1 MLLKAQIRQAGY
13 GDHAILQDIRFD
25 LPEGRILAVIGPNGC
40 GKTTLIRA
48 LSAVLPDIRG
58 SLHINGT
65 DILAAEPS
73 ARARLIAVVPQSTQV
88 PPIFSVEEMVLLG
101 RSPHLDWLG
110 RTSSLDMDV
119 VSEAMQQCDIY
130 EYRTRLCGE
139 LSAGERQRVILAR
152 ALAQATPVLL
162 MDEPTAHL
170 DLRYQIE
177 FLELT
182 AFLASQHG
190 KTILVALHDL
200 NLAARFGDVVMA
212 IKSGSMAAMGSAN
225 EILNPDLLS
234 GIYGLPVQV
243 FPSPDGRQ
251 TVVIPS

>member
-1 MLLKAQIRQAGY
+1 MLLKADIRQAGY
-13 GDHAILQDIRFD
+13 GDQVVLQDIRFD

-48 LSAVLPDIRG
+48 LSAVLPDIQG
-58 SLHINGT
+58 SLHVNGT
-65 DILAAEPS
+65 DILVAEPQ
-73 ARARLIAVVPQSTQV
+73 ARARLIAVVPQSTQI
-88 PPIFSVEEMVLLG
+88 PPAFTVEEMVLMG

-110 RTSSLDMDV
+110 RASSMDIEV
-119 VSEAMQQCDIY
+119 AVEAMQQCDILDF
-130 EYRTRLCGE
+130 RTRLCGE

-182 AFLASQHG
+182 ASLASRHG

-212 IKSGSMAAMGSAN
+212 MKSGNMAAMDTAQ
-225 EILNPDLLS
+225 EILTPELLS
-234 GIYGLPVQV
+234 SIYGLPVQV
-243 FPSPDGRQ
+243 FPSPDGRR